1 MNDEVINKKKNTEKV
16 NLRQSYDL
24 SALASKD
31 YYKNPYPFYTY
42 LREHHPVNQQA
53 NGAWVLSRY
62 EDVKLVLKSK
72 QFKRDG
78 LEQIFGVQH
87 SSVKDTKHIP
97 PSMLR
102 QDPPDHTRLRSS
114 VNKCFTPLALSKLQ
128 DFIKTMVNDI
138 LDTVKERQAFDIVKA
153 IAYPLPIAV
162 ICEIMKVPTADQK
175 DIYQYVKQV
184 TRSFDILDDLGSQKA
199 MNEGIEG
206 RELLADYFRYL
217 IKIRK
222 DNLGDDLVSALLIA
236 HNNEQ
241 IALNELITMCV
252 LIFISGHE
260 TTANL
265 IGNGVNALIHF
276 PDQWALLQQNPD
288 LIPSAI
294 EEFLRY
300 ESPVQRLVCL
310 AAEDVLLD
318 GQLIKEKSLVI
329 PLLGAANRD
338 PLKFVEPDVLD
349 VTRKAGS
356 HLAFGDGL
364 HICLG
369 MFLTRMEAKIVF
381 EILLSR
387 FKNIALAEEGFVWN
401 KTVTFRGLE
410 ALSVY
415 LS

>member
-1 MNDEVINKKKNTEKV
+1 MKTEEMNKKESTESV
-16 NLRQSYDL
+16 DLRKSYDL
-24 SALASKD
+24 SALAAKD
-31 YYKNPYPFYTY
+31 YYKNPYPFYAY
-42 LREHHPVNQQA
+42 LRENYPVNKQT

-62 EDVKLVLKSK
+62 EDVKFVLKSK

-78 LEQIFGVQH
+78 LEQIFGVDH
-87 SSVKDTKHIP
+87 SSVKETKQIP

-102 QDPPDHTRLRSS
+102 QDPPEHTRLRSS

-128 DFIKTMVNDI
+128 DFIRKLTHDI
-138 LDTVKERQAFDIVKA
+138 FDMVKEGQAFDIVNA
-153 IAYPLPIAV
+153 LAYPLPMAV
-162 ICEIMKVPTADQK
+162 ICEIMKVPTEDQK
-175 DIYQYVKQV
+175 NVYQYVKQV
-184 TRSFDILDDLGSQKA
+184 TRSFDVLDDLGSQKA

-217 IKIRK
+217 IDIRK
-222 DNLGDDLVSALLIA
+222 DDLGDDLVSALLIA
-236 HNNEQ
+236 HKNEQ
-241 IALNELITMCV
+241 IAIKELITMCV

-265 IGNGVNALIHF
+265 IGNGVNALIQF
-276 PDQWALLQQNPD
+276 PDQWALLQHNPN
-288 LIPSAI
+288 LIPGAI

-310 AAEDVLLD
+310 AAEDVILD
-318 GQLIKEKSLVI
+318 GHCIKKNSLVI

-338 PLKFVEPDVLD
+338 PLQFVNPDMLD
-349 VTRKAGS
+349 VTRKGGS
-356 HLAFGDGL
+356 HVAFGDGL

-381 EILLSR
+381 EILLSK
-387 FKNIALAEEGFVWN
+387 FKQITLAKDGFVWN

-410 ALSVY
+410 SLSIY
-415 LS
+415 LT